1 MWTFRLYCD
10 SDERWREIL
19 SAKVVYM
26 SNGERMNVIE
36 HESGFGSLEML
47 GTDSTKH
54 TDMKEKKWKIS
65 SALVK
70 NTEFNVGY

>member
-1 MWTFRLYCD
+1 
-10 SDERWREIL
+10 
-19 SAKVVYM
+19 M